1 MQDNGKKLAQN
12 AKQLKQRQDKLQE
25 QGAFRAMLPK
35 QTFKRGFKP
44 TFGGT
49 VYKVDA
55 IQNNQ
60 VQSGGKTFEIS
71 KVMPVAADSAKVDI
85 PKALVAGSQQ
95 RDANKSAIMAPF
107 EARLKAF
114 IGEGRKTVKQ
124 IGEHMKAG
132 VGFENALSKARMNK
146 PGGIKEFVK
155 MFSDFKVAEGM
166 GQAMVT
172 RRRLRRTQKSRP

>member
-1 MQDNGKKLAQN
+1 MQLARLRPNVGKQMAASKSTKWADKIEKAAAAYNKTGNDEALYGQAPEEVEDDKVLQFRLMQDNGKKLAQN

-71 KVMPVAADSAKVDI
+71 KVMPVPADSAKVDI
-85 PKALVAGSQQ
+85 PAALIAGSQQ
-95 RDANKSAIMAPF
+95 RDANKTAIMAPF
-107 EARLKAF
+107 ESP
-114 IGEGRKTVKQ
+114 
-124 IGEHMKAG
+124 
-132 VGFENALSKARMNK
+132 LS
-146 PGGIKEFVK
+146 
-155 MFSDFKVAEGM
+155 S
-166 GQAMVT
+166 
-172 RRRLRRTQKSRP
+172 L